1 MQSAIG
7 LVGLAVM
14 GQNLALNIADNHFT
28 ISVYNRTAE
37 TTKAFIQ
44 QQPHRH
50 IYGYYSYPELI
61 ASLSKPRIVL
71 LMVKAGQAVDDCL
84 RELLPLLDAGD
95 IIIDGGN
102 SHFDD
107 TQRRYQALQQQQIR
121 YLGMGI
127 SGGEQ
132 GARIGPS
139 IMPGGDKSAWPVIAP
154 IFRKIAAQVDNTPCC
169 DWIGDGA
176 AGHCVKMVHNG
187 IEYGDMQLISEA
199 YAILRFA
206 AGLNPE
212 QLQGVFAQ
220 WNEGV
225 LQSYLIEITADI
237 LSVYDNDGRLLL
249 DNILDSASQKGTG
262 KWTVNS
268 ALDESFALTL
278 ISEAVFARLLSA
290 EKNLRQQA
298 AQYFPRTEKLSTSE
312 QQMIIQ
318 QVHDALYAA
327 KIISY
332 TQGFMLL
339 QKKAASSQWQFDFA
353 SIARLWRGGCIIRS
367 RFLNNIADA
376 FDHDANLSCLLFA
389 DFFKQAI
396 EHSEDNW
403 RQAVILATQ
412 HKIPAPAMN
421 SALAFFDGLTSENSA
436 ANMLQAQRDYFG
448 AHTYQRVDRP
458 LSESFHSDWIALA
471 KAQGKNHG

>member
-7 LVGLAVM
+7 LIGLAVM
-14 GQNLALNIADNHFT
+14 GQNLALNIADNGFA
-28 ISVYNRTAE
+28 ISVYNRTAQ
-37 TTKAFIQ
+37 TTKNFIQ
-44 QQPHRH
+44 QQAHAKLS
-50 IYGYYSYPELI
+50 GYYSYPALI
-61 ASLSKPRIVL
+61 ASLSKPRVVL
-71 LMVKAGQAVDDCL
+71 LMVKAGQAVDDCIN
-84 RELLPLLDAGD
+84 ELLPLLEAGD

-102 SHFDD
+102 SHFED
-107 TQRRYQALQQQQIR
+107 TQRRYQKVQQQQIR
-121 YLGMGI
+121 YIGMGI

-132 GARIGPS
+132 GARTGPS
-139 IMPGGDKSAWPVIAP
+139 IMPGGDKSAWPIIAP
-154 IFRKIAAQVDNTPCC
+154 IFNKIAAQVDNTPCC

-176 AGHCVKMVHNG
+176 AGHYVKMVHNG

-206 AGLNPE
+206 AGLSPE
-212 QLQGVFAQ
+212 QLQAVFAQ
-220 WNEGV
+220 WNQGV

-249 DNILDSASQKGTG
+249 DNILDTASQKGTG

-268 ALDESFALTL
+268 ALDEGFALTL

-290 EKNLRQQA
+290 EKRLRQQA
-298 AQYFPRTEKLSTSE
+298 AQHFPRTEKLSTNE

-318 QVHDALYAA
+318 QVHGALYAA

-339 QKKAASSQWQFDFA
+339 QRKAASSQWQFDFA

-367 RFLNNIADA
+367 RFLNDIADA
-376 FDHDANLSCLLFA
+376 FEQDPNLPCLLFA

-396 EHSEDNW
+396 EHSDTDW
-403 RQAVILATQ
+403 RQGLMLAMQ
-412 HKIPAPAMN
+412 HKIATPAMS
-421 SALAFFDGLTSENSA
+421 SALAFFDGLTTEHSA
-436 ANMLQAQRDYFG
+436 ANVLQAQRDYFG
-448 AHTYQRVDRP
+448 AHTYQRIDKP
-458 LSESFHSDWIALA
+458 LNESFHSDWISLA
-471 KAQGKNHG
+471 TAQGKHHG